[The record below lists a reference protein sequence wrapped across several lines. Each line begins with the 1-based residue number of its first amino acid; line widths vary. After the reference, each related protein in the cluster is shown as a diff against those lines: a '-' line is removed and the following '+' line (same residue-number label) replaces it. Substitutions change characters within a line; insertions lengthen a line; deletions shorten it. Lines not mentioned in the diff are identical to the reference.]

1 MKNRITT
8 IIALIWIIILGY
20 MIAYWYTA
28 VKNANEAVEYIKQQQ
43 QQKDYIST
51 LSWSIEANSLKWD
64 NLQLQIESLMKQ
76 QEELKEKNIYLRAT
90 KEQEEWKM
98 IDNYKKDMGLI

>member
-64 NLQLQIESLMKQ
+64 NLQLQIESLKKQ
-76 QEELKEKNIYLRAT
+76 QEKLHEANIYLQAT